1 LVLALRSNALEEA
14 AMIVGVPREIKK
26 EEYRVGIV
34 PGGVRIMVSNGHR
47 VLIERGAGE
56 GAGITDEEY
65 AAAGASLVSSAA
77 EVYGEAELVMKVKE
91 PLPPEY
97 DLLKPGLVIYTYLH
111 LAPAPELTA
120 MLLKKDVIGIAYET
134 IQLADGALPL
144 LVPMSEIAGRMAVQ
158 VGAHYLEKTAGGRGV
173 LLGGVPGVDRGAVT
187 ILGAGVVGTN
197 AAKIAVG
204 MGARVT
210 LLDVNQSRL
219 MMLDDIFGSAITT
232 LISNPDTVER
242 SVRNAHLVI
251 GAVLVPGG
259 RAPVLVTRDKIS
271 QMKRGTVI
279 VDVAVDQGG
288 CSATCR
294 PTTHDQPT
302 FVLDGVTH
310 YCVANMPGAVPR
322 TSTFALTNVTIGYVL
337 KMANQ
342 GVMTAV
348 AEDPALA
355 KGVNIYRGHVTHE
368 TVARDLSYPYQP
380 LSMVLKR

>member
-1 LVLALRSNALEEA
+1 
-14 AMIVGVPREIKK
+14 
-26 EEYRVGIV
+26 
-34 PGGVRIMVSNGHR
+34 
-47 VLIERGAGE
+47 
-56 GAGITDEEY
+56 
-65 AAAGASLVSSAA
+65 
-77 EVYGEAELVMKVKE
+77 
-91 PLPPEY
+91 
-97 DLLKPGLVIYTYLH
+97 
-111 LAPAPELTA
+111 
-120 MLLKKDVIGIAYET
+120 VIGIAYET

-242 SVRNAHLVI
+242 SVRDAHLFI

-259 RAPVLVTRDKIS
+259 RAPVLVTRDKVS

-368 TVARDLSYPYQP
+368 AVARDLSYPYQP
-380 LSMVLKR
+380 LSMVLKG

>member
-1 LVLALRSNALEEA
+1 
-14 AMIVGVPREIKK
+14 MIVGVPREIKK

-34 PGGVRIMVSNGHR
+34 PGGVRILVSHGHR

-65 AAAGASLVSSAA
+65 AAAGASLVSSP
-77 EVYGEAELVMKVKE
+77 EGVYGEAELVMKVKE

-97 DLLKPGLVIYTYLH
+97 DLLRPGLVIFTYLH

-120 MLLKKDVIGIAYET
+120 TLLKRDVIGIAYET

-173 LLGGVPGVDRGAVT
+173 LLGGVPGVDRGRVT

-242 SVRNAHLVI
+242 SVRDAHLVI
-251 GAVLVPGG
+251 GAVLIPGG

-322 TSTFALTNVTIGYVL
+322 TSTFALTNVTIGYLL

-342 GVMTAV
+342 GVMAAV
-348 AEDPALA
+348 AADPALA

-368 TVARDLSYPYQP
+368 AVARDLSYPYQP
-380 LSMVLKR
+380 LSKVLKR

>member
-1 LVLALRSNALEEA
+1 
-14 AMIVGVPREIKK
+14 MTFGVPKEIKK

-34 PGGVRIMVSNGHR
+34 PGGVRMLVGSGHR
-47 VLIERGAGE
+47 VVIERGAGE
-56 GAGITDEEY
+56 GAGIIDEEY
-65 AAAGASLVSSAA
+65 VAAGATIVASAA
-77 EVYGEAELVMKVKE
+77 EVYGQADIVMKVKE

-97 DLLKPGLVIYTYLH
+97 DLLRPGLVIYTYLH

-120 MLLKKDVIGIAYET
+120 VLLKKDVIGIAYET
-134 IQLADGALPL
+134 IQLTDGALPL
-144 LVPMSEIAGRMAVQ
+144 LIPMSQIAGRMAVQ

-187 ILGAGVVGTN
+187 ILGGGVVGAN

-210 LLDVNQSRL
+210 ILDVNQSRL
-219 MMLDDIFGSAITT
+219 MALDDVFGSAITT

-242 SVRNAHLVI
+242 AVRDAHLVI
-251 GAVLVPGG
+251 GAVLVTGG
-259 RAPVLVTRDKIS
+259 RAPVLVTRDMIR

-288 CSATCR
+288 CSATCQV
-294 PTTHDQPT
+294 TTHDRPT
-302 FVLDGVTH
+302 FVVDGVTH

-322 TSTFALTNVTIGYVL
+322 TSTFALTNVTITYAL
-337 KMANQ
+337 KMARQ
-342 GVMTAV
+342 GVGAAV
-348 AEDPALA
+348 AGDPALA

-368 TVARDLSYPYQP
+368 AVAGDLNYPYQS
-380 LSMVLKR
+380 LSKVLKMP